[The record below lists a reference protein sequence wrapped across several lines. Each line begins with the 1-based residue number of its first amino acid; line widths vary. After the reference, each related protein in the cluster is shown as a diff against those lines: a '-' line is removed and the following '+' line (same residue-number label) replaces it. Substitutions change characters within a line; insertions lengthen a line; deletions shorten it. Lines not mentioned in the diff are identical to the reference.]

1 MPHINRSRFLSWFAL
16 LGTLTVFCGCAKNS
30 TDASAPSDGSNAKLF
45 PIRVQLDWFPE
56 PEHGGLYQALAK
68 GYFKD
73 EGLDVTLLPGGSNV
87 LVTQFVATGQ
97 AEIGQSATT
106 QVIQAVEGGLPVI
119 NIASIFHRMP
129 TGLMM
134 HAENPITSFAQLD
147 GKSIM
152 ARPEAV
158 YIPYLKKKYGINFT
172 VVPQDFDSGHFLA
185 DPNFIQ
191 EGFFIAEPYFLEK
204 SGAHV
209 KWLPLWDAGYEPEVT
224 LFANTKFA
232 AEHPEQL
239 RAFVRAFDRGW
250 KEYLEGDPTAGN
262 DLIKKNNPKADDDF
276 FKYERDQII
285 KFNLG
290 KGDAAQGEDYG
301 TLNLAKI
308 QGELKIM
315 EGLGA
320 LRPGEVPLEKVATTE
335 YLPKAPA
342 LTLKQP

>member
-1 MPHINRSRFLSWFAL
+1 MGLAAILVASLFF
-16 LGTLTVFCGCAKNS
+16 GCGKGAAPAAI
-30 TDASAPSDGSNAKLF
+30 DASKPF

-68 GYFKD
+68 GYFAK

-106 QVIQAVEGGLPVI
+106 QVIQAVAGGLPVI
-119 NIASIFHRMP
+119 NVASIFHRMP

-134 HAENPITSFAQLD
+134 HAENPITSFGQLN

-158 YIPYLKKKYGINFT
+158 YLPYLKKKYQIDFT
-172 VVPQDFDSGHFLA
+172 VIPQNFSSAQFLA
-185 DPNFIQ
+185 DKDFIQ

-204 SGAHV
+204 QGVKV
-209 KWLPLWDAGYEPEVT
+209 KWLALWDSGYEPAVT

-232 AEHPEQL
+232 QEHPAQLKAFL
-239 RAFVRAFDRGW
+239 RAFIQGW

-290 KGDAAQGEDYG
+290 HGDAAQGEDYG
-301 TLNLAKI
+301 TLNLAKVKNEI
-308 QGELKIM
+308 ATM
-315 EGLGA
+315 EDLGLLPVGK
-320 LRPGEVPLEKVATTE
+320 VPVEKAATVE
-335 YLPKAPA
+335 YLPSATTKA
-342 LTLKQP
+342 KN